1 MDLMNVLWH
10 SLEELQ
16 SLSDLKALRTT
27 IIGLTLVQ
35 SSTKYV
41 LRHLSMRKE
50 DKAGP
55 LCCNSVCFIR
65 LKINSLFFL

>member
-16 SLSDLKALRTT
+16 SLSDLKALRTA

-41 LRHLSMRKE
+41 LRDLIMHKE
-50 DKAGP
+50 DRADP
-55 LCCNSVCFIR
+55 LCYNSVCFIR